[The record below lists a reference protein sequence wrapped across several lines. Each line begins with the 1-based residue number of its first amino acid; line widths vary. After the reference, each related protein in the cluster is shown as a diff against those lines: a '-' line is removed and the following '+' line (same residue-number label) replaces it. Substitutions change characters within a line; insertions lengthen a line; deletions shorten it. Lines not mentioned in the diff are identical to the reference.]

1 MVTLK
6 TEGIIMTLQLISDNQ
21 IQQDGI
27 NQEALEE
34 FQEHRVEIKKPMTP
48 LAIKKAIKVLMP
60 FSLEQQQYM
69 VDQAILNGWR
79 GLYPVDPPKKQS
91 TRETSLQDDL
101 TDTSWAN

>member
-1 MVTLK
+1 M
-6 TEGIIMTLQLISDNQ
+6 ELQLVSDNQ
-21 IQQDGI
+21 IEQDGI
-27 NQEALEE
+27 NQIALEE

-79 GLYPVDPPKKQS
+79 GLFPVDPPKQFS
-91 TRETSLQDDL
+91 SRTRTLQDEL
-101 TDTSWAN
+101 TDTSWAT

>member
-1 MVTLK
+1 MN
-6 TEGIIMTLQLISDNQ
+6 LQLVSEQATD
-21 IQQDGI
+21 I

-34 FQEHRVEIKKPMTP
+34 FQEHRIEIKKPMTP
-48 LAIKKAIKVLMP
+48 LAIKKAMKVLRP

-79 GLYPVDPPKKQS
+79 GLFPVDPPKQITS
-91 TRETSLQDDL
+91 RTRTIQDDL

>member
-1 MVTLK
+1 M
-6 TEGIIMTLQLISDNQ
+6 ELQLVSDQ
-21 IQQDGI
+21 ATDI

-34 FQEHRVEIKKPMTP
+34 FQEHRIEIKKPMTP
-48 LAIKKAIKVLMP
+48 LAIKKAMKVLRP

-79 GLYPVDPPKKQS
+79 GLFPVDPPKQITS
-91 TRETSLQDDL
+91 RTRTIQDDL

>member
-1 MVTLK
+1 M
-6 TEGIIMTLQLISDNQ
+6 ELQLVSDQ
-21 IQQDGI
+21 ATDI

-34 FQEHRVEIKKPMTP
+34 FQEHRKEIKKPMTP
-48 LAIKKAIKVLMP
+48 LAIKKAMKVLRP

-79 GLYPVDPPKKQS
+79 GLFPVDPPKKNTS
-91 TRETSLQDDL
+91 RNTSLQQDL

>member
-1 MVTLK
+1 M
-6 TEGIIMTLQLISDNQ
+6 ELQLVSDQ
-21 IQQDGI
+21 PTDI

-34 FQEHRVEIKKPMTP
+34 FQEHRIEIKKPMTP
-48 LAIKKAIKVLMP
+48 LAIKKAIKVLRP

-79 GLYPVDPPKKQS
+79 GLFPVDPPKQIS
-91 TRETSLQDDL
+91 SRSISLEEQL